1 MRENV
6 ILNQIKDCEKLNKVN
21 NNISVYIKTIQD
33 KKEYYLNITVSK
45 KVFTSDEILT
55 NNSVPLDIFF
65 ILHLT
70 PNYPIS
76 APKLFCI
83 TSLRP
88 INLNLCDAKDIL
100 YLVLEKEK
108 WDNKISAKDIIL
120 KLPDFLNNFYEKN
133 RGIFFIGRYHLNME
147 YDYKILSKIPYT
159 YLNEIDQ
166 VINEKANLIEKRI
179 LLITDLFF
187 LIFSFERGIFSY
199 YNNVKLIF
207 WASIKSIFGMKNTEK
222 MFQFEFSKTE
232 KQRIFLFFKT
242 QNGNKIMDIVL
253 ENLRNMGIDYSI
265 NKKPSNIIE
274 KEMLEKNNAQN
285 ESKLLPKFEVLDKNN
300 EDNKNQENQENL
312 EDNKE
317 SKIDEENDNK
327 EKQDNIENIQNNE
340 NK

>member
-1 MRENV
+1 
-6 ILNQIKDCEKLNKVN
+6 
-21 NNISVYIKTIQD
+21 
-33 KKEYYLNITVSK
+33 
-45 KVFTSDEILT
+45 
-55 NNSVPLDIFF
+55 
-65 ILHLT
+65 
-70 PNYPIS
+70 
-76 APKLFCI
+76 
-83 TSLRP
+83 
-88 INLNLCDAKDIL
+88 
-100 YLVLEKEK
+100 
-108 WDNKISAKDIIL
+108 
-120 KLPDFLNNFYEKN
+120 
-133 RGIFFIGRYHLNME
+133 ME

-265 NKKPSNIIE
+265 NKKPTDIIDQ
-274 KEMLEKNNAQN
+274 EMKEKNKAKN
-285 ESKLLPKFEVLDKNN
+285 ESKLLPKIEVLDDEK
-300 EDNKNQENQENL
+300 K

-317 SKIDEENDNK
+317 ENFDNNN
-327 EKQDNIENIQNNE
+327 ENNIENINNNE
-340 NK
+340 NDSENK

>member
-1 MRENV
+1 MKSIKEKI
-6 ILNQIKDCEKLNKVN
+6 ILNQITACEFLNNEN
-21 NNISVYIKTIQD
+21 NNISVFVQQIQA
-33 KKEYYLNITVSK
+33 KKEYYINITLSK
-45 KVFTSDEILT
+45 KIFKYDEILT
-55 NNSVPLDIFF
+55 NNSIPLDIYF

-265 NKKPSNIIE
+265 NKKPTDIIDQ
-274 KEMLEKNNAQN
+274 EMKEKNKAKN
-285 ESKLLPKFEVLDKNN
+285 ESKLLPKIEVLDDDK
-300 EDNKNQENQENL
+300 K

-317 SKIDEENDNK
+317 ENFDN
-327 EKQDNIENIQNNE
+327 NNE
-340 NK
+340 NNIDNINNKENDSENK